1 MQRSG
6 TRVLLFTVAHALIT
20 AAGLSAQAV
29 GGTVVERATGQP
41 IQGAVVVLVDSLGRR
56 REAVL
61 SDQQGRYNLQAPAP
75 GTYRVRAERVGYA
88 AASSPLLALDPGEQ
102 ATQPLSMSPAHVTLD
117 AVVARGVPRACTI
130 RPENGEPAARLWDEA
145 RKALDATQL
154 GGRAGAYEFR
164 VRLFRRTLALPR
176 LTITDSSSSIQSGFS
191 RQPFATPVE
200 RLMTHGYMEV
210 EGDSIVFRA
219 PDAPTLLS
227 DVFLDHHCFSV
238 VRGRGNEA
246 GMVGLAFAP
255 LRGRRLPDV
264 QGTLWLDGQMGHL
277 RYLEY
282 TYTRLPFPSPGAQ
295 LGGRVD
301 FVQLAEGGWIVSRWR
316 IRMPILE
323 RESPRAQP
331 VVTALV
337 ESGGEVL
344 GVRTRRGV
352 PLRTASGGPNGSAV
366 ASRDAIA
373 AVTDAPSH
381 RATPPRD
388 LRRTSPRRR
397 RGPRRGRRRGT
408 SARGRRR

>member
-1 MQRSG
+1 M
-6 TRVLLFTVAHALIT
+6 RVLLFTIAHALIT
-20 AAGLSAQAV
+20 TGLSAQTV
-29 GGTVVERATGQP
+29 GGTVVETATGEP
-41 IQGAVVVLVDSLGRR
+41 IQGAVVALVDSLGMR

-61 SDQQGRYNLQAPAP
+61 SDPQGRYSLHAPAP
-75 GTYRVRAERVGYA
+75 GTYRVRAERGYA
-88 AASSPLLALDPGEQ
+88 AATSPSLALDAGEQ
-102 ATQPLSMSPAHVTLD
+102 VTHALSMSPVLVTLD

-130 RPENGEPAARLWDEA
+130 RPENGEQAARVWDEA
-145 RKALDATQL
+145 RKALDATHL

-176 LTITDSSSSIQSGFS
+176 LTIVDSSSSIQSGYS

-200 RLMTHGYMEV
+200 RLVTHGYMEV

-227 DVFLDHHCFSV
+227 DAFLDHHCFSL
-238 VRGRGNEA
+238 VRGRGTEA

-264 QGTLWLDGQMGHL
+264 QGTLWLDGQTGHL

-282 TYTRLPFPSPGAQ
+282 TYTRLPFASSDAR

-316 IRMPILE
+316 IRMPILQ
-323 RESPRAQP
+323 RENPRAP
-331 VVTALV
+331 PIVTALV

-352 PLRTASGGPNGSAV
+352 RVPMRTASGGPNADAVRGWTSLASSSSGSI
-366 ASRDAIA
+366 SRARRA
-373 AVTDAPSH
+373 APPTSA
-381 RATPPRD
+381 ATPKRR
-388 LRRTSPRRR
+388 LRRVLQPPGRERNRRLPRRV
-397 RGPRRGRRRGT
+397 P
-408 SARGRRR
+408 

>member
-1 MQRSG
+1 MQRCG
-6 TRVLLFTVAHALIT
+6 LRVLLFTVALALAA
-20 AAGLSAQAV
+20 AAGLSAQTV
-29 GGTVVERATGQP
+29 GGTVVETATGEP
-41 IQGAVVVLVDSLGRR
+41 IQGAVVALVDSLGTRR
-56 REAVL
+56 DAVL
-61 SDQQGRYNLQAPAP
+61 SDAQGQYSLQAPAP
-75 GTYRVRAERVGYA
+75 GIYRVRAERVGYA
-88 AASSPLLALDPGEQ
+88 ATSSSPLALDPGEQ
-102 ATQPLSMSPAHVTLD
+102 VTQPLSMSPVHVTLD

-130 RPENGEPAARLWDEA
+130 RPENGEQAARVWDEA
-145 RKALDATQL
+145 RKALDATHL

-176 LTITDSSSSIQSGFS
+176 LTIVDSSSSIQSGYS

-200 RLMTHGYMEV
+200 RLVTHGYMEV

-227 DVFLDHHCFSV
+227 DVFLDHHCFSL
-238 VRGRGNEA
+238 VRGRGTEA

-264 QGTLWLDGQMGHL
+264 QGTLWLDGQTGHL

-282 TYTRLPFPSPGAQ
+282 TYTRLPFASYGAG

-323 RESPRAQP
+323 REDPRALP
-331 VVTALV
+331 IVTALV

-344 GVRTRRGV
+344 DVRTRRGAPV
-352 PLRTASGGPNGSAV
+352 PLRTVSGGPN
-366 ASRDAIA
+366 ASRGWTDLASFSSVSTSFANRA
-373 AVTDAPSH
+373 APW
-381 RATPPRD
+381 
-388 LRRTSPRRR
+388 
-397 RGPRRGRRRGT
+397 
-408 SARGRRR
+408 

>member
-6 TRVLLFTVAHALIT
+6 TRVLLFTVALALI
-20 AAGLSAQAV
+20 AAARLSAQTV
-29 GGTVVERATGQP
+29 GGNVVEIATGER
-41 IQGAVVVLVDSLGRR
+41 IQGAVVALVDSLGRR
-56 REAVL
+56 RDAVL
-61 SDQQGRYNLQAPAP
+61 SDPQGQYSLQAPAP
-75 GTYRVRAERVGYA
+75 GTYSVRAERVGYA
-88 AASSPLLALDPGEQ
+88 AASSPALALDPGEQ
-102 ATQPLSMSPAHVTLD
+102 VTQQLSLSPVHLTLD

-130 RPENGEPAARLWDEA
+130 RPENGEQAARVWDEA
-145 RKALDATQL
+145 RKALDATHL
-154 GGRAGAYEFR
+154 GDRAGAYEFR

-176 LTITDSSSSIQSGFS
+176 LMIVDSSSSVQSGYS

-200 RLMTHGYMEV
+200 RLVTHGYMEV

-227 DVFLDHHCFSV
+227 DVFLDHHCFSL

-255 LRGRRLPDV
+255 LRDRRLPDV
-264 QGTLWLDGQMGHL
+264 QGTLWLDGQTGHL

-282 TYTRLPFPSPGAQ
+282 TYTQLPFASSDAR

-323 RESPRAQP
+323 RENPRALP
-331 VVTALV
+331 IVTALV

-344 GVRTRRGV
+344 DVRTRGGARV
-352 PLRTASGGPNGSAV
+352 PLRTVSGEPNTGRGWTDLASFSSGSTSLAK
-366 ASRDAIA
+366 RA
-373 AVTDAPSH
+373 APW
-381 RATPPRD
+381 
-388 LRRTSPRRR
+388 
-397 RGPRRGRRRGT
+397 
-408 SARGRRR
+408 